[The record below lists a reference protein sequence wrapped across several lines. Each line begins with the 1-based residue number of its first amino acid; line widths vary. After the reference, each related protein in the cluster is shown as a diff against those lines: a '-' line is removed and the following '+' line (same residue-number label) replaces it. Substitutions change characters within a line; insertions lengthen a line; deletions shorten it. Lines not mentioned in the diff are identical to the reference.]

1 MADPARVLMVT
12 NDFPP
17 QLGGIQ
23 RWADNILRRLPNALV
38 YAGSHP
44 DAAAFDRAA
53 PYHVLRG
60 PRRFMLPTPE
70 VERDLDQVIRAE
82 QPDVL
87 LFAAP
92 WPLPLLGP
100 RFDLPFAVC
109 THGAEAVVPARLR
122 GGRAALRRFLRRA
135 NLLFAVSD
143 HTARWVRRTV
153 GDDGPPI
160 RLLRNSVDLDAF
172 HPTVDGAAIRDR
184 HGLGDEPVIACVGRL
199 VPRKGQ
205 DMLIK
210 AMPAVRALHPE
221 ARLLIVGDGP
231 SRGDLERLAAG
242 LPDNTVTFT
251 GAVPEQELAAHHA
264 AADVFAHP
272 NRSRRLGLEE
282 EGFGLVFLEAAA
294 CARPVIAGDSGGSP
308 EALQPGVTG
317 LLVDGHDVASITA
330 ALDEL
335 LSDPERARAMGKAGR
350 AFVEDTYD
358 PDRIVS
364 HLQEDLEAL
373 VAGRPPASEH

>member
-44 DAAAFDRAA
+44 DAASFDRDA
-53 PYHVLRG
+53 PYPVLRG

-82 QPDVL
+82 RPDVL

-100 RFDLPFAVC
+100 RFDLPYAVC

-122 GGRAALRRFLRRA
+122 GGRAALRTFLRRA
-135 NLLFAVSD
+135 DLLFAVSD
-143 HTARWVRRTV
+143 HTAGWVRRTV
-153 GDDGPPI
+153 GEGGPPI
-160 RLLRNSVDLDAF
+160 RLLRNSVDLDVF
-172 HPTVDGAAIRDR
+172 HPSVDGSAIRDR
-184 HGLGDEPVIACVGRL
+184 HGLADDPVIACVGRL

-210 AMPAVRALHPE
+210 ALPAVRALHPR

-231 SRGDLERLAAG
+231 SRAELQRLAAT
-242 LPDNTVTFT
+242 LPDGAVTFT
-251 GAVPEQELAAHHA
+251 GSVPEAELAAHHA

-294 CARPVIAGDSGGSP
+294 CARPVVAGDSGGSP
-308 EALQPGVTG
+308 EALQPDVTG
-317 LLVDGHDVASITA
+317 LLVDGHDLESIVA

-335 LSDPERARAMGKAGR
+335 LGDPERARSMGQAGR
-350 AFVEDTYD
+350 QFVESTYD
-358 PDRIVS
+358 PDRIVGR
-364 HLQEDLEAL
+364 LQDDLDAL
-373 VAGRPPASEH
+373 VAGKAPASEH